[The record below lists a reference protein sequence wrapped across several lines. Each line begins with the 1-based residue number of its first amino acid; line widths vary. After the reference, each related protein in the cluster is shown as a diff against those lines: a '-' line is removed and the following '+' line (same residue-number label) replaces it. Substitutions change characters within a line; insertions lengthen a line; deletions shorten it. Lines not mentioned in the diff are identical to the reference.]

1 MKELSALLPT
11 EVVSG
16 PRATFANVLRA
27 LPAHPYVHF
36 ACHGVSDPDDPSHA
50 RLLVHDHQEHP

>member
-1 MKELSALLPT
+1 MVVPDAPGTRALGGVRREVRELSALLST

-16 PRATFANVLRA
+16 PQATFANVLRA

-36 ACHGVSDPDDPSHA
+36 APHA
-50 RLLVHDHQEHP
+50 